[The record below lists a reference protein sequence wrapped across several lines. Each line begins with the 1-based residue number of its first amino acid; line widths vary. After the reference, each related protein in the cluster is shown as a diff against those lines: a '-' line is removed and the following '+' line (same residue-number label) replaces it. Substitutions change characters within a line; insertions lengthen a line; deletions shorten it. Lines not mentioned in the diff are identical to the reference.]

1 MAAGAPRGCNRNDPT
16 HGGWIAQMGAGDLWE
31 GWARRDTPGAI
42 FDFRTSRRGRA
53 ATPFAWRAA
62 TGADRSDH
70 PDDVPGRR
78 CRLPGTENSCACP
91 ASQQR
96 LIEPTL
102 RLRYWGTYQA
112 GMNRQDPSD

>member
-1 MAAGAPRGCNRNDPT
+1 MAAGAPRGGSRDDRT
-16 HGGWIAQMGAGDLWE
+16 YGGFHPQMRGGDLWE
-31 GWARRDTPGAI
+31 GGARRDTPCAI
-42 FDFRTSRRGRA
+42 LDLRTSRRCRA

-62 TGADRSDH
+62 TGANRSDH

-96 LIEPTL
+96 LIERTL
-102 RLRYWGTYQA
+102 RLRYWATYQA
-112 GMNRQDPSD
+112 G